1 MLDFYTID
9 DNQVKPGFPE
19 NAGLVFAGQLDEK
32 IFSSLQQK
40 GIIAKRF
47 DYYTDFRLDTVLI
60 KEIYQNISN
69 KGLQMDTDVKS
80 LVQILD
86 IANNKQSGLI
96 AYSD

>member
-19 NAGLVFAGQLDEK
+19 NAGLVFA
-32 IFSSLQQK
+32 
-40 GIIAKRF
+40 
-47 DYYTDFRLDTVLI
+47 
-60 KEIYQNISN
+60 
-69 KGLQMDTDVKS
+69 GLQMDTDVKS